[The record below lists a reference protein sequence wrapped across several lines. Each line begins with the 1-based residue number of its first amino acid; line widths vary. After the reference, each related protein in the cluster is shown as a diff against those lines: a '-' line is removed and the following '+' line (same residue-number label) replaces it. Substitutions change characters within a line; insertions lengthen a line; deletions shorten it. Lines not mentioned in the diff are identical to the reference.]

1 MNPERA
7 RVLRGGSW
15 LYGPHNMRC
24 AYRPAD
30 VPVGYNSHFGL
41 RPVAKAILPDERRV
55 LRGGSWFSDAQCV
68 RCAYC
73 IATIPSLSDAI
84 LGFRPVAKATT

>member
-1 MNPERA
+1 MSLVSPYSFTQTLTRER
-7 RVLRGGSW
+7 V
-15 LYGPHNMRC
+15 
-24 AYRPAD
+24 AD

-68 RCAYC
+68 RCVYC
-73 IATIPSLSDAI
+73 IATTPSLSDAI